1 MQTIISNFLK
11 DRKVFCIKDKYGF
24 YIDCPFCK
32 HRASSNEVQIYS
44 NGDFFCKKC
53 DVAYNWEDFCKQ
65 IYELNYGNIRRNFKQ
80 EYLDAVESKKKGLT
94 IKMYEKMEVK
104 LQAVV
109 SNQKIILKLNKQ

>member
-80 EYLDAVESKKKGLT
+80 EYLDAVESKKKGAAKLVT
-94 IKMYEKMEVK
+94 YEFSKH
-104 LQAVV
+104 L
-109 SNQKIILKLNKQ
+109 I